1 MNVDTKLLTKLQT
14 LLEFKQ
20 CLCQCPFPGPGW
32 IQDHIIAFSFGVSL
46 VSSDLWQIL
55 IIPFSFI
62 NLMLLKRSGQ
72 LFHRKFLNFGLS
84 SVFSQ
89 LNSCCGFGHEY
100 HRSDGV
106 SFSVHHFRGYKDTH
120 MLWLVMLL
128 LSTWLKWC
136 LLAFPTIKLLLPD
149 LHTDF

>member
-1 MNVDTKLLTKLQT
+1 
-14 LLEFKQ
+14 
-20 CLCQCPFPGPGW
+20 
-32 IQDHIIAFSFGVSL
+32 
-46 VSSDLWQIL
+46 
-55 IIPFSFI
+55 
-62 NLMLLKRSGQ
+62 MLLQSPGQ

-106 SFSVHHFRGYKDTH
+106 SFSVHHFRGSKGSY
-120 MLWLVMLL
+120 MLCLVMLL

-136 LLAFPTIKLLLPD
+136 LLDYPTIKLLLPD
-149 LHTDF
+149 LHIDFPRGRSGDLVSPFLSEFSTVCGDPQSQRLWDSQ